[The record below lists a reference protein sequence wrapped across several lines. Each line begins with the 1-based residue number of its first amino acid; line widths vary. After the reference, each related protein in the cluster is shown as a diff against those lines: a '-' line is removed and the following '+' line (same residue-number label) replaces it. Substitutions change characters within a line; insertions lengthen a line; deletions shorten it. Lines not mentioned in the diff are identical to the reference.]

1 MPVNPEDM
9 IQLLMK
15 TNADQEECLKEKD
28 QTISDLRAT
37 VEELRNTVTDLRST
51 IANLNETLDEF
62 KRKLFWYFQRKS
74 KAPWICLHRVQTQKK
89 LSWSKNIN
97 VPEKRNPYVMIC
109 TLCSPSGI
117 SNVTYQ
123 NRNVFARTVMHLWN
137 TWGTKLSV
145 RN

>member
-15 TNADQEECLKEKD
+15 TNADQEERLKEKD

-62 KRKLFWYFQRKS
+62 KRKFFGKKTIKKYF
-74 KAPWICLHRVQTQKK
+74 
-89 LSWSKNIN
+89 IN
-97 VPEKRNPYVMIC
+97 CNMYSSIYSFKCNKYI
-109 TLCSPSGI
+109 
-117 SNVTYQ
+117 
-123 NRNVFARTVMHLWN
+123 F
-137 TWGTKLSV
+137 
-145 RN
+145 

>member
-15 TNADQEECLKEKD
+15 TNADQEERLKEKD

-62 KRKLFWYFQRKS
+62 KRKLFGTSSEKVKQERPVELSATVCFSWNAAVRNFLQRNGS
-74 KAPWICLHRVQTQKK
+74 RNAR
-89 LSWSKNIN
+89 
-97 VPEKRNPYVMIC
+97 KRNRKYGVN
-109 TLCSPSGI
+109 S
-117 SNVTYQ
+117 
-123 NRNVFARTVMHLWN
+123 
-137 TWGTKLSV
+137 
-145 RN
+145 

>member
-74 KAPWICLHRVQTQKK
+74 KAGKIRGSVCTGYRPRRTRLEKDEWRKQEVSLLILFCCR
-89 LSWSKNIN
+89 LSGRKCFCRIF
-97 VPEKRNPYVMIC
+97 VYVC
-109 TLCSPSGI
+109 GLPQSASAVYG
-117 SNVTYQ
+117 
-123 NRNVFARTVMHLWN
+123 
-137 TWGTKLSV
+137 
-145 RN
+145 

>member
-51 IANLNETLDEF
+51 IANLKIPDTFYFRRGDPQFLTDSF
-62 KRKLFWYFQRKS
+62 VPQVFHRCITVRAKTFRFWYVTFDIPDGDDTTIR
-74 KAPWICLHRVQTQKK
+74 ATKK
-89 LSWSKNIN
+89 PAAQIGRAH
-97 VPEKRNPYVMIC
+97 V
-109 TLCSPSGI
+109 
-117 SNVTYQ
+117 
-123 NRNVFARTVMHLWN
+123 
-137 TWGTKLSV
+137 
-145 RN
+145 